1 MPIKFK
7 KSEID
12 NFLSKSET
20 EISYF
25 YNLIGSHGL
34 VILEQAKHNS
44 RDLLKFAK
52 KLEKFNYMKL
62 TQ

>member
-34 VILEQAKHNS
+34 VILEQANII
-44 RDLLKFAK
+44 
-52 KLEKFNYMKL
+52 LEIY
-62 TQ
+62 